1 MLMASTDHFGSLMT
15 RTTLQQEYDIAI
27 VGAGMV
33 GATMALALAD
43 TGLRLALLDARP
55 PAPVESL
62 RPDEFDARVSAMTH
76 ASRRQF
82 EQLGVWPLITG
93 RRVCPYTHMHVREA
107 DGTGQIDFDARDVA
121 SDSLGHIVENSVVL
135 AALQEALSLH
145 VNVELLA
152 PVKVTGYS
160 IADEGDGLL
169 AIDDQD
175 GNPQTLQAGLIIAA
189 DGANSQLRGLAGLKT
204 REWDY
209 EHHAVVTTVRTALA
223 HEHTARQIFM
233 DEGVLAFL
241 PLQDNGDD
249 PGHYC
254 SIVWSVVPEKAAT
267 LMGMPDDQF
276 CQVLTLASESW
287 LGPVISAAQRFS
299 FPLRQRHAADY
310 YQGPLVLIGD
320 AAHSIHPLAGQG
332 ANLGLQDVQVLAQE
346 IRRAVRTGRRLN
358 DPLVLSRY
366 QRQRKVQNLGMMA
379 VMETF
384 KRLYSD
390 QPLPVRWL
398 RNTGMRAVD
407 GWPLLKNQ
415 IMRQALG

>member
-15 RTTLQQEYDIAI
+15 RTTKQHKYDIAI

-43 TGLRLALLDARP
+43 TGLRLALLDAHTPDAAEPLP
-55 PAPVESL
+55 PNK
-62 RPDEFDARVSAMTH
+62 FDARVSAMTH
-76 ASRRQF
+76 ASRRLF
-82 EQLGVWPLITG
+82 EQLGVWPLITR
-93 RRVCPYTHMHVREA
+93 RRVCSYRHMHVREA
-107 DGTGQIDFDARDVA
+107 DGTGQIDFDARDIA
-121 SDSLGHIVENSVVL
+121 TDSLGHIVENNIVL

-152 PVKVTGYS
+152 PIKVSGYS
-160 IADEGDGLL
+160 ISDEGDGLL
-169 AIDDQD
+169 TIDDQK
-175 GNPQTLQAGLIIAA
+175 GNQQTLQAGLIIAA
-189 DGANSQLRGLAGLKT
+189 DGAHSPLRAMARLKT

-209 EHHAVVTTVRTALA
+209 EHQAIVTTVRTARA

-241 PLQDNGDD
+241 PLQGDGDNPD
-249 PGHYC
+249 HYC
-254 SIVWSVVPEKAAT
+254 SIVWSVVPEKAVA
-267 LMGMPDDQF
+267 LMDLPDDQF
-276 CQVLTLASESW
+276 CQALSLASEQW
-287 LGPVISAAQRFS
+287 LGSVLSAAQRFS
-299 FPLRQRHAADY
+299 FPLRQRHAVDY

-332 ANLGLQDVQVLAQE
+332 ANLGLQDAQVLAQE
-346 IRRAVRTGRRLN
+346 VRRALRTGRRLS
-358 DPLVLSRY
+358 DPLVLQRY

-415 IMRQALG
+415 IMRQVG